1 MRKVYIET
9 TVVSYYT
16 ARPSRD
22 RAIAAHQE
30 ATRELWPRLVSQFH
44 THISAVVYDEASR
57 GDAKESE
64 RRLKAIEPFDVLH
77 TDQEAEALARA
88 LVEGKGIPEEHP
100 EDALHV
106 AVAAVNGMD
115 LLLTWNFAHIHNPF
129 TRLMIRQIVENGGY
143 RCPEI
148 CSPEELLEANP

>member
-1 MRKVYIET
+1 MKKVYIET

-22 RAIAAHQE
+22 LLIAARQE
-30 ATRELWPRLVSQFH
+30 VTHELWPRLLSEFD
-44 THISAVVYDEASR
+44 THISAVVLDEAAR
-57 GDAKESE
+57 GDSEES
-64 RRLKAIEPFDVLH
+64 RKRLDATKPFELLDAN
-77 TDQEAEALARA
+77 QEANALARA
-88 LVEGKGIPEEHP
+88 LLDGRGVPEEYP

-115 LLLTWNFAHIHNPF
+115 FLLTWNFGHINNPF
-129 TRLMIRQIVENGGY
+129 TRLMIRQIVENAGY

-148 CSPEELLEANP
+148 CTPEDLLEAKP